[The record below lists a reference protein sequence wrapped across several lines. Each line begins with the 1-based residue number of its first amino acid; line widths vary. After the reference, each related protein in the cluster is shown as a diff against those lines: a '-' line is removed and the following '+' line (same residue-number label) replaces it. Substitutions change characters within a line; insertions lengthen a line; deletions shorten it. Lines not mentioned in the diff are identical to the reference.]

1 VRVREGG
8 RHLEATGD
16 STASPSVEGPVGS
29 SNGSSSWMVN
39 TIEFHHE
46 FETILHSHLGIV
58 SIRDRAVAIW
68 DSQDQSIRDY
78 LSLLTVTGPDN
89 WSFACDDSNL
99 VDWYRVLMAPHLTP
113 TRSLRSPAALRLGLP
128 VLGWHATEARRL
140 ARGRELLTLAERHL
154 ETASIERL
162 LPQFGWGHKGWLGQ
176 DDLDAALTKMRS
188 LDRRSFRD
196 CQDLV
201 PVIEDAFEVF
211 ETASLKPDHVL
222 LSLSR

>member
-1 VRVREGG
+1 VQKAVR
-8 RHLEATGD
+8 HIEATED
-16 STASPSVEGPVGS
+16 LTASSALRGPVGATH
-29 SNGSSSWMVN
+29 GSSSWMLN
-39 TIEFHHE
+39 TIDFHHE
-46 FETILHSHLGIV
+46 FESILHSHLGIV
-58 SIRDRAVAIW
+58 SVRDRAVAIW
-68 DSQDQSIRDY
+68 DSRDQCVRDY
-78 LSLLTVTGPDN
+78 LSLLTVTGPDD

-113 TRSLRSPAALRLGLP
+113 TRSLRSPAALRRGLP
-128 VLGWHATEARRL
+128 ALGWHATEARRL
-140 ARGRELLTLAERHL
+140 SRGRELLTLAERHL

-176 DDLDAALTKMRS
+176 DDLEAALAKLRS

>member
-1 VRVREGG
+1 VQKAVR
-8 RHLEATGD
+8 HIEATEEL
-16 STASPSVEGPVGS
+16 TASSALRGPVGATH
-29 SNGSSSWMVN
+29 GSSSWMLN
-39 TIEFHHE
+39 TIDFHHE
-46 FETILHSHLGIV
+46 FESILHSHLGIV
-58 SIRDRAVAIW
+58 SVRDRAVAIW
-68 DSQDQSIRDY
+68 DSRDQCVRDY
-78 LSLLTVTGPDN
+78 LSLLTVTGPDD

-113 TRSLRSPAALRLGLP
+113 TRSLRSPAALRRGLP
-128 VLGWHATEARRL
+128 ALGWHATEARRL
-140 ARGRELLTLAERHL
+140 SRGRELLTLAERHL

-176 DDLDAALTKMRS
+176 DDLEAALAKLRS
-188 LDRRSFRD
+188 LDRQSFRD